1 MARRTFSIGTTAK
14 DKTGTD
20 LRTAG
25 TDLNFNFT
33 ELYTQAS
40 RMLDLTAFVVSDT
53 DDKYAHE
60 SQILI
65 HQLGDKTVLLVMYT
79 SDKVSETERELT
91 AHALLKVYEL
101 TTKTHLKTLDMFAP
115 GMEAGLTMEA
125 DETITAPRMYITG
138 DTLMCFCGNES
149 TLYHRTVDMTGDDPS
164 AWTASN
170 ISIFQMTMKDAGGN
184 DVTVNVTSAN
194 VHTHLEYQ
202 LGDTYAGYD
211 GLAPWFRN
219 LDRIAVHGTDWYS
232 ILELS
237 DELGAGVSNIAMLVK
252 STDSG
257 ASWSFISPIAYT
269 TSSRRRILEA
279 SAVFLGDVL
288 HVVHRMAANTIGHV
302 HSVDY
307 GVNWIVDSSISD
319 VLASKPTAINYY
331 KHDGTVGVL
340 LAYNLTSEIT
350 GNTYRTTLGIYSTD
364 NFTSLIEVAKIVS
377 GSYNHYP
384 SLCHYARSLYI
395 SYTKAMKSS
404 TDGVGN
410 TTHTRDTIVVTRV
423 Y

>member
-14 DKTGTD
+14 DNTGTD
-20 LRTAG
+20 LRTTG
-25 TDLNFNFT
+25 TDLNYNFS
-33 ELYTQAS
+33 ELYTQAN
-40 RMLDLTAFVVSDT
+40 RMLDLTAFTVSDT

-115 GMEAGLTMEA
+115 GMEAGVTMEA

-164 AWTASN
+164 EWTASN
-170 ISIFQMTMKDAGGN
+170 ISIFQMTMKNSEGA
-184 DVTVNVTSAN
+184 DVKVNVTSAN
-194 VHTHLEYQ
+194 VQAHLEYT
-202 LGDTYAGYD
+202 LGDAYAGYQ

-219 LDRIAVHGTDWYS
+219 LDRIAIHGTDWYS

-237 DELGAGVSNIAMLVK
+237 DEMGAGLSNIAMLVK

-257 ASWSFISPIAYT
+257 ANWSFISPASYT
-269 TSSRRRILEA
+269 TSSRRRMIEN
-279 SAVFLGDVL
+279 SAVFLGDTL
-288 HVVHRMAANTIGHV
+288 HIIHRMGSNDIGHV
-302 HSVDY
+302 HTVDY
-307 GVNWIVDSSISD
+307 GTNWVADANITGT
-319 VLASKPTAINYY
+319 LASKPTAINYY

-350 GNTYRTTLGIYSTD
+350 GNTYRTTLGIYSTN
-364 NFTSLIEVAKIVS
+364 NFTSLIEVAKIIS
-377 GSYNHYP
+377 GSYDHYP

-395 SYTKAMKSS
+395 SYTKAMKSP
-404 TDGVGN
+404 TDGDSN
-410 TTHTRDTIVVTRV
+410 TTHTRDTIVVARI